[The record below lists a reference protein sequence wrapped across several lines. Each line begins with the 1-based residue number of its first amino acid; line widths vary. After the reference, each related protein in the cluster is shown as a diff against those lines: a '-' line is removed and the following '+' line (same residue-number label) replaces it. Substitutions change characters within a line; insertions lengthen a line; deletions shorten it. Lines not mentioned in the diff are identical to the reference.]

1 MVGVRSLSA
10 VLFWVMAAGA
20 LLAAQTPPRMRT
32 DHLRVGV
39 AGSEPFVVATGGRL
53 EGISVEI
60 WQALA
65 AEAGWSYT
73 LQPFENVPHA
83 LAALTA
89 GAVDVVIGPV
99 SITAERTRAARFSQP
114 YFQSS
119 LSILSRGGR
128 LTLWQRVAPFFTSA
142 FYYSAGFLL
151 LVLTLVGTLV
161 WLAERHAP
169 GTQFPPHPRRGI
181 PNGIWFAVVTMST
194 VGYGD
199 LAPKT
204 RLGRMVTGVWIL
216 ISVVAAS
223 SLVAAI
229 GSTLT
234 LTGLRSS
241 AIATAEDLTG
251 KSVAVLT
258 NSPGEEFAR
267 RFGARLRGVESLER
281 GYELLRDEA
290 VDAVVFDR
298 PQLLYFLQHHR
309 DGRLTAASAEYMRQN
324 YGFALPLSSD
334 LAHPMNVILLQLEEG
349 GRVDRI
355 VRAWLGENQ
364 D

>member
-1 MVGVRSLSA
+1 MP
-10 VLFWVMAAGA
+10 W
-20 LLAAQTPPRMRT
+20 PR
-32 DHLRVGV
+32 
-39 AGSEPFVVATGGRL
+39 
-53 EGISVEI
+53 
-60 WQALA
+60 
-65 AEAGWSYT
+65 
-73 LQPFENVPHA
+73 
-83 LAALTA
+83 

-99 SITAERTRAARFSQP
+99 SITAQRAQFARFSQP

-119 LSILSRGGR
+119 LSILSRGGH
-128 LTLWQRVAPFFTSA
+128 LTLWQRVAPFFNTAS
-142 FYYSAGFLL
+142 YYAAGVLL

-169 GTQFPPHPRRGI
+169 GTQFPQQPRRGI

-199 LAPKT
+199 LAPRP

-216 ISVVAAS
+216 ISVVAAT

-241 AIATAEDLTG
+241 AIQTAEDLTG
-251 KSVAVLT
+251 KTVAVLT
-258 NSPGEEFAR
+258 HSPGEEFAR
-267 RFGARLRGVESLER
+267 RYGARARGVESLQR
-281 GYELLRDEA
+281 GYELLRDQA

-309 DGRLTAASAEYMRQN
+309 DSHLTASSAEYVRQN
-324 YGFALPLSSD
+324 YGFAMPLGSD
-334 LAHPMNVILLQLEEG
+334 LAHPMNVNLLQLEEG

-355 VRAWLGENQ
+355 VRSWLGENQ

>member
-1 MVGVRSLSA
+1 VA
-10 VLFWVMAAGA
+10 
-20 LLAAQTPPRMRT
+20 
-32 DHLRVGV
+32 V
-39 AGSEPFVVATGGRL
+39 AGSEPFVVTDRGRL

-65 AEAGWSYT
+65 ADAGWRYT
-73 LQPFENVPHA
+73 LQAYENVPHA
-83 LAALTA
+83 LDALKA
-89 GAVDVVIGPV
+89 GAADMVVGPV
-99 SITAERTRAARFSQP
+99 SITAERAQSARFSQP
-114 YFQSS
+114 YYQSS
-119 LSILSRGGR
+119 LSILSREGK
-128 LTLWQRVAPFFTSA
+128 LSWWQRLQPFFNTA

-151 LVLTLVGTLV
+151 VVLTIVGTLV
-161 WLAERHAP
+161 WLAERRAP
-169 GTQFPPHPRRGI
+169 DSQFPKTPGHGI

-199 LAPKT
+199 LAPRT

-234 LTGLRSS
+234 LTGLRTSGVE
-241 AIATAEDLTG
+241 TAEDLSGRT
-251 KSVAVLT
+251 VAVLA

-267 RFGARLRGVESLER
+267 RYGARIRGVESLEQ
-281 GYELLRDEA
+281 GYEFLRARA

-309 DGRLTAASAEYMRQN
+309 DSHLAVSSAEYMRQN
-324 YGFALPLSSD
+324 YGFALGLGSQM
-334 LAHPMNVILLQLEEG
+334 AHPINVNLLQLQEA

-355 VRAWLGENQ
+355 VRAWLGQTQE
-364 D
+364 

>member
-1 MVGVRSLSA
+1 M
-10 VLFWVMAAGA
+10 
-20 LLAAQTPPRMRT
+20 
-32 DHLRVGV
+32 GV
-39 AGSEPFVVATGGRL
+39 AGSEPFVVSAPGRL
-53 EGISVEI
+53 EGIAVEI

-65 AEAGWSYT
+65 AEAGWRYT
-73 LQPFENVPHA
+73 LQPFENVPRA
-83 LAALTA
+83 LDALGA

-99 SITAERTRAARFSQP
+99 SITAERVRTSRFTQP

-119 LSILSRGGR
+119 LSILSRGGH
-128 LTLWQRVAPFFTSA
+128 LTVWQRVAPLFDTA
-142 FYYSAGFLL
+142 FYYSAGVLL

-161 WLAERHAP
+161 WLAERRAP
-169 GTQFPPHPRRGI
+169 DTQFPHQPRRGI

-234 LTGLRSS
+234 LTGLRRS
-241 AIATAEDLTG
+241 AVATAEDLSGRT
-251 KSVAVLT
+251 VAVLEH
-258 NSPGEEFAR
+258 SPGEEFAR
-267 RFGARLRGVESLER
+267 RYGASLRPVESLES
-281 GYELLRDEA
+281 GYDLLRNET
-290 VDAVVFDR
+290 VDALVFDR
-298 PQLLYFLQHHR
+298 PQLLYYMQHHR
-309 DGRLTAASAEYMRQN
+309 DPRLSASTAEYVRQN
-324 YGFALPLSSD
+324 YGFAMPLASD
-334 LAHPMNVILLQLEEG
+334 LLHPMNVNLLQLEES

-355 VRAWLGENQ
+355 VRAWLGQGQE
-364 D
+364 